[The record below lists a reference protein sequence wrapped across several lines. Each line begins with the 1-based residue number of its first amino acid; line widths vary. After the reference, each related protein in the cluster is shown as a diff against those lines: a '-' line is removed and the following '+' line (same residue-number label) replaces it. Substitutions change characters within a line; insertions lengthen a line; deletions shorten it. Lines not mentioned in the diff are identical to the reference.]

1 MTEVVVEA
9 EGVVEAGDVVGT
21 EVDIQITK
29 MDMIT
34 IKKMVGTQTGGE
46 VEAVVAGDIVI
57 LDMEESGVEVAEV
70 MVMVVDVDGWATVQG
85 VAITTRLS
93 CWLDL

>member
-1 MTEVVVEA
+1 MNAFLVPNIFVLWC
-9 EGVVEAGDVVGT
+9 
-21 EVDIQITK
+21 Q
-29 MDMIT
+29 
-34 IKKMVGTQTGGE
+34 
-46 VEAVVAGDIVI
+46 I